1 MDPAAFKSLL
11 DTFGM
16 AGVLLA
22 AVYLVARKLATQYEC
37 RIKALEESSAR
48 CEADRIELRRL
59 IIERLTRPGP
69 PL

>member
-1 MDPAAFKSLL
+1 MDTAAFNSLL

-22 AVYLVARKLATQYEC
+22 AVYLVARKLASQYEA
-37 RIKALEESSAR
+37 RIEALEESSAR